1 MSKSKLSFDEKAF
14 IFIGVLTIFKLVY
27 TIGLNII
34 PDEAYYFLWGK
45 NLQLS
50 YFDHPPMIGWI
61 FGFLSVFFKSAEF
74 VVHLQPILLGAGTSL
89 YAYFLAKEM
98 FSEKIGFTFLV
109 MSNMT
114 LLLFAGTIIA
124 TPDTPM
130 IFFLIAGIFHFYRA
144 SKNGKWIQWIVAGIF
159 FGCALLSK
167 YVAVLVF
174 PAILLFLV
182 FTPER
187 TWLKSIKPYV
197 ALVISFIVF
206 LPVIIWNAQNNW
218 ISFSFQ
224 FQHGIGGSFPNWQTF
239 GDFLGGQAGILNPL
253 LFVIFLI
260 ALIKV
265 VVEWKY
271 HTKESKLLFFLALVF
286 FGFFLFTS
294 MQKKVEANW
303 AAFAYIPG
311 MLLITYLYLQDWQMR
326 TGWRIM
332 WVINWFLLVI
342 VLLVVLVQVY
352 VPVIP
357 IKYDPTDQ
365 FYGWKRLGLDA
376 ELIVN
381 DYPELIPAANR
392 HQVASELIVYS
403 GHDFV
408 CFDLGNRIHQFTLW
422 RNDEE
427 LIGKDFLLFDQSKKL
442 SNAVNNSFEN
452 VEFITS
458 IPRFRELKLLQ
469 VIMVYR
475 AENYLGEAKGEK

>member
-1 MSKSKLSFDEKAF
+1 MSKNRLSYDEKAF
-14 IFIGVLTIFKLVY
+14 IFIGVLIIFKLVY

-34 PDEAYYFLWGK
+34 PDEAYYYLWGR

-61 FGFLSVFFKSAEF
+61 FGFLSLFFKSAEF

-89 YAYFLAKEM
+89 YGYFLGKEM

-130 IFFLIAGIFHFYRA
+130 IFFLMAGIFHFYRA
-144 SKNGKWIQWIVAGIF
+144 SRNGKWIQWILAGIF

-174 PAILLFLV
+174 PALLLFLI

-187 TWLKSIKPYV
+187 TWLKSIKPYI
-197 ALVISFIVF
+197 ALVISFAVF
-206 LPVIIWNAQNNW
+206 LPVIIWNAQHNW
-218 ISFSFQ
+218 LSFSFQ
-224 FQHGIGGSFPNWQTF
+224 FQHGIGGSFPNWQKF
-239 GDFLGGQAGILNPL
+239 GDFIGGQAGILGPL
-253 LFVIFLI
+253 LFIIFII
-260 ALIKV
+260 ALIKIIA
-265 VVEWKY
+265 EWKY
-271 HTKESKLLFFLALVF
+271 HSKEEKLLFFMALVF
-286 FGFFLFTS
+286 FGFFLISS

-311 MLLITYLYLQDWQMR
+311 MLLITYLYLQDWQMH
-326 TGWRIM
+326 TGWRIT

-342 VLLVVLVQVY
+342 MLLVVLVQVY

-365 FYGWKRLGLDA
+365 FHGWKQLGSDA
-376 ELIVN
+376 ELIID
-381 DYPELIPAANR
+381 DYPDLIPAANR
-392 HQVASELIVYS
+392 HQIASELIIYS
-403 GHDFV
+403 KHDVV

-422 RNDEE
+422 RDDED
-427 LIGKDFLLFDQSKKL
+427 LPGKDFLLFDQSKRLNK
-442 SNAVNNSFEN
+442 SVINSFEE

-458 IPRFRELKLLQ
+458 IPRFRGMKLLQ
-469 VIMVYR
+469 VVMIYR
-475 AENYLGEAKGEK
+475 AENFLGDKE